1 MRSVLCTLLIAL
13 AMPALGYDFGD
24 RRLAPLEDP
33 GIKARPLAGFAAL
46 ESVDALPYVRA
57 SGREAYAKFL
67 KSATPREGG
76 GRHRQR
82 EFDAIERAL
91 ERCNQ
96 RADGPCHL
104 YAIDERVVWRGQ

>member
-1 MRSVLCTLLIAL
+1 MRSLLCTLLIAL

-57 SGREAYAKFL
+57 SGREA
-67 KSATPREGG
+67 
-76 GRHRQR
+76 
-82 EFDAIERAL
+82 IERAL

-96 RADGPCHL
+96 RADGQCHL